1 MYFAERQENPMPT
14 SSIFTNVKI
23 TDPKK
28 AEAFI
33 NALDEAADA
42 PYEKK
47 ERGESHILTDHE
59 EIRKLME
66 KGLEDQANGKT
77 RPLEEAIEDLRN
89 KRQTP
94 SGEFAEQIL
103 KELIDEGYS
112 GYELLDEFRI
122 RQTKVRPA
130 VEAMLEE
137 AMNVANGN
145 GEYMSYEE
153 FVKEVIEENDCDTTL
168 SKNDLLRINAEKMDP
183 IEYMGFQEGLEIGI
197 QIGENNVNK
206 FAALKLNQNGYK
218 TEFIAECLK
227 VSPEQVREWI
237 EEK

>member
-1 MYFAERQENPMPT
+1 MPT

-28 AEAFI
+28 SEAFI

>member
-1 MYFAERQENPMPT
+1 MPT
-14 SSIFTNVKI
+14 SSIFTSVKI
-23 TDPKK
+23 TNPKK

-33 NALDEAADA
+33 NALDEAANA

-47 ERGESHILTDHE
+47 ERGDSHILTDHE

-66 KGLEDQANGKT
+66 KGLEDLENGRT
-77 RPLEEAIEDLRN
+77 RPLEEAIEDMRDRR
-89 KRQTP
+89 KAP

-122 RQTKVRPA
+122 RQSKVRPA

-137 AMNVANGN
+137 AKNVANGN
-145 GEYMSYEE
+145 GEYMTYEE
-153 FVKEVIEENDCDTTL
+153 FVKEVIEKNDCDTTL

>member
-1 MYFAERQENPMPT
+1 MPT
-14 SSIFTNVKI
+14 SSIFTNVKL

-33 NALDEAADA
+33 NALDEAANA
-42 PYEKK
+42 PYVKK
-47 ERGESHILTDHE
+47 ERGDSHILTDHE

-66 KGLEDQANGKT
+66 KGLKDQENGKT
-77 RPLEEAIEDLRN
+77 RPIEEAIEDMRD
-89 KRQTP
+89 RREAP

-137 AMNVANGN
+137 VMNVANGN

-168 SKNDLLRINAEKMDP
+168 SKNDLLRINSEKMDP

-197 QIGENNVNK
+197 QIGENNMNK
-206 FAALKLNQNGYK
+206 S
-218 TEFIAECLK
+218 
-227 VSPEQVREWI
+227 VSMNLLDPWV
-237 EEK
+237 EEIH

>member
-1 MYFAERQENPMPT
+1 MPT

-237 EEK
+237 EE

>member
-1 MYFAERQENPMPT
+1 MPT

-168 SKNDLLRINAEKMDP
+168 SKNDLLRINSEKMDP
-183 IEYMGFQEGLEIGI
+183 IEYMGFQEGLEIGV

>member
-1 MYFAERQENPMPT
+1 MPT

-137 AMNVANGN
+137 VMNVANGN

>member
-1 MYFAERQENPMPT
+1 MPT

-66 KGLEDQANGKT
+66 KGLKDQENGRT

-168 SKNDLLRINAEKMDP
+168 SKNDLLRINAEKIDP

-237 EEK
+237 EE

>member
-1 MYFAERQENPMPT
+1 MPT

-66 KGLEDQANGKT
+66 KGLEDLENGRT
-77 RPLEEAIEDLRN
+77 RPLEEAIEDMRDRR
-89 KRQTP
+89 KAP